1 MWACGDKVLE
11 QRARELRGDPRGPA
25 KRRHPRWA
33 AGRKPTLT
41 PAQRIS
47 RGRNSDHRR
56 LGWAAQ
62 TKGREENSRSHAKN
76 TVGIYK
82 QFGWAGKRCMTGGGG
97 VAMEGPHTASLG
109 PPHSLRTKMPL
120 PPTGRGRGSELQG
133 GPQTL
138 SKDPEASSPSHRIPP
153 SSRCDVTWG
162 KLPEHAARD

>member
-25 KRRHPRWA
+25 NCRHPCWA

-82 QFGWAGKRCMTGGGG
+82 QFGWAGKRCMAGGRKGG
-97 VAMEGPHTASLG
+97 CGDGGTPHCFPRSSSQPEDEDAPSSQWGGDEALSCRADRRLCPKTPKPALHPTAFL
-109 PPHSLRTKMPL
+109 PPHGAT
-120 PPTGRGRGSELQG
+120 
-133 GPQTL
+133 
-138 SKDPEASSPSHRIPP
+138 
-153 SSRCDVTWG
+153 
-162 KLPEHAARD
+162 